1 VIGKAGGIV
10 FPKKILSPDATY
22 ANFNFQGEF
31 GVQMKMTERVDLRV
45 EPLVYFHVSNG
56 YLKASNPGFDELGAK
71 IGISYHLGRQGR

>member
-1 VIGKAGGIV
+1 
-10 FPKKILSPDATY
+10 
-22 ANFNFQGEF
+22 
-31 GVQMKMTERVDLRV
+31 MTERVDLRV